1 MAEETRRI
9 FYVKSRRAAMAVI
22 NYVPD
27 EKRSGYGL
35 RKSPTEGLTRTRC
48 QKWTSSVHMEKD
60 AMSQR
65 GHRRSN
71 AKSEAWHGESRRRG
85 SAPRHIG
92 SYQKGI
98 AVRRLMR
105 CLLYRPPQQRRVDGG
120 AVATSVSGA
129 LPEGAFGCGKG
140 MIVVIC
146 HEERRYLPW

>member
-1 MAEETRRI
+1 
-9 FYVKSRRAAMAVI
+9 
-22 NYVPD
+22 
-27 EKRSGYGL
+27 
-35 RKSPTEGLTRTRC
+35 
-48 QKWTSSVHMEKD
+48 
-60 AMSQR
+60 MSQR

-71 AKSEAWHGESRRRG
+71 VKSEAWHGESRRRG

-120 AVATSVSGA
+120 AVATSVSGV

-140 MIVVIC
+140 MIVVIVIC
-146 HEERRYLPW
+146 HEERRHAPW